1 LERHVRAPAV
11 VVPER
16 GVVVEERWRMQA
28 MIPAK
33 AKMRTPGGPWRSVA
47 RRARAA
53 VVLSTLVVAS
63 VGTVSPGCRARPESP
78 AFEIEPYLL
87 VWAGDADRQHDDFL
101 AVIDADPMSESYG
114 AVVRTVPVGTQ
125 ANEPHAMETR
135 QGPDGLL
142 LAGGLLSG
150 RTFVFDVRDPR
161 TARLVYVDTPREGRR
176 YATPRAYVRLENDHR
191 LATFGDRRGY
201 RGGVVEVLHSAGGLV
216 EFGSTGR
223 FLREVDAGD
232 PSAAG
237 MVVSPHGLAVSQRA
251 DRVVTTDA
259 GHGYAATAVEWT
271 SGVSVQVRR
280 LSTGELVHT
289 IPLGVGNRG
298 DENLE
303 PLTVHLLRGGTS
315 AMVTTGDGGALYA
328 SWTIATSNPAFALAY
343 DFGVG
348 SHAGQ
353 AAITPNER
361 FYFQTL
367 AGANRLDVLDIR
379 DPRAPR
385 PVAKLRFDR
394 DPEGRGGAREG
405 GPHGIAMGADGHRL
419 AVLNYTVE
427 TPARHRDG
435 DRRVYIV
442 DADPESG
449 SVAFDLS
456 FRDELLHSV
465 GIDFNRVRWPHGATG
480 PARPAAAVFAKK
492 LPPPEQED

>member
-1 LERHVRAPAV
+1 
-11 VVPER
+11 
-16 GVVVEERWRMQA
+16 MQV
-28 MIPAK
+28 MIPTK
-33 AKMRTPGGPWRSVA
+33 KIGTSGSPWRSALRQRMAPVVLAAHVA
-47 RRARAA
+47 ACVAA
-53 VVLSTLVVAS
+53 VSA
-63 VGTVSPGCRARPESP
+63 GCRSRPEAP

-101 AVIDADPMSESYG
+101 AVIDADPMSETYG
-114 AVVRTVPVGTQ
+114 AVLRTVPVGTR

-135 QGPDGLL
+135 QAPDGLL

-161 TARLVYVDTPREGRR
+161 TARLVYVDTPREERR
-176 YATPRAYVRLENDHR
+176 YATPRAYVRLENGHR
-191 LATFGDRRGY
+191 LATFGDRKGY
-201 RGGVVEVLHSAGGLV
+201 RGGVVEVLHSSGGLV

-223 FLREVDAGD
+223 FMREIDAGD
-232 PSAAG
+232 TSAAG
-237 MVVSPHGLAVSQRA
+237 MVVSPHALAVSQRA

-259 GHGYAATAVEWT
+259 GHGYTATAVEWT

-280 LSTGELVHT
+280 ISTGELIHT

-303 PLTVHLLRGGTS
+303 PQTVHLLRGGTS
-315 AMVTTGDGGALYA
+315 AVVSTGDGGALYA
-328 SWTIATSNPAFALAY
+328 SWTVATATPAFALAY
-343 DFGVG
+343 DFGAG

-353 AAITPNER
+353 AAITPNEA

-367 AGANRLDVLDIR
+367 SGANRLDVLDIR

-385 PVAKLRFDR
+385 PVGKLRFDR
-394 DPEGRGGAREG
+394 DPQGGGAREG

-419 AVLNYTVE
+419 AVSNYTVD

-442 DADPESG
+442 DVDPESG
-449 SVAFDLS
+449 GVAFDLR
-456 FRDELLHSV
+456 FRDELLHDV

-480 PARPAAAVFAKK
+480 PARPAAVLFAEQ
-492 LPPPEQED
+492 LPPPEEEDD